1 MSELKNKVKKPRK
14 PKKDHYVNN
23 KKMLEEI
30 IIYKAKCAEA
40 EAAGKPQ
47 PQLSRYLGECLLLI
61 ANNLARAGN
70 FSSYSYK
77 DEMISDGI
85 ENCLMYF
92 NNFNPDRSS
101 NPKIGPNPFSYFTQI
116 IYFAF
121 LRRIAKEKKQ
131 AYIKQKLYS
140 EPGMFEGHD
149 ESGEHGTQPIKNN
162 KTDSARIQALYDS
175 VEKPVKKRRKV
186 NSKKK
191 GVDQFVDETDNE

>member
-23 KKMLEEI
+23 KRMLEEI
-30 IIYKAKCAEA
+30 IAYKAKCAEA
-40 EAAGKPQ
+40 EAAGKPA

-61 ANNLARAGN
+61 ATNLARALN
-70 FSSYSYK
+70 FSNYSYK

-92 NNFNPDRSS
+92 NNFDPLREG
-101 NPKIGPNPFSYFTQI
+101 KVGPNPFSYFTQI

-131 AYIKQKLYS
+131 AYIKQKLVN
-140 EPGMFEGHD
+140 EPGMYEQQD
-149 ESGEHGTQPIKNN
+149 DSGDHGTQPVKN
-162 KTDSARIQALYDS
+162 KYDPTRLQALYDS
-175 VEKPVKKRRKV
+175 VEKPDKKRKAKT
-186 NSKKK
+186 SKKK